1 MTKDKNNNIPP
12 VFLKETEL
20 IAACSKNNRKAQSE
34 LFRRYKDTLF
44 LTSLKYCRNET
55 DAEDNLHDAFVSIF
69 TSIKKYKGKGSFEGW
84 MRRITINK
92 AIDKYKIKKPY
103 PVEIKNDILAD
114 NHTLDFNASP
124 LSLDQILSCVQ
135 ELPDQYR
142 IVFSMYQ
149 LDGFT
154 HREIAQ
160 TLGIVEGTSKSNYHR
175 AKSLL
180 KESLL
185 KITNLPEYHKTQS
198 HGA

>member
-1 MTKDKNNNIPP
+1 MTEDKNKNIPP
-12 VFLKETEL
+12 IFLKETEL
-20 IAACSKNNRKAQSE
+20 ITACSKNNRKAQSE

-44 LTSLKYCRNET
+44 LTSLKYCRNKS
-55 DAEDNLHDAFVSIF
+55 DAEDHLHDTFVTIF
-69 TSIKKYKGKGSFEGW
+69 TSIKKYNGKGSFEGW

-92 AIDKYKIKKPY
+92 AIDKYKTKKPY
-103 PVEIKNDILAD
+103 PIEINNDILED
-114 NHTLDFNASP
+114 NHLIDFDSST

-142 IVFSMYQ
+142 LVFSMYQ

-154 HREIAQ
+154 HKEIAE

-185 KITNLPEYHKTQS
+185 KLTNLPEYHKIKN

>member
-1 MTKDKNNNIPP
+1 MTEDKNKNIPHI
-12 VFLKETEL
+12 FLKEPEL
-20 IAACSKNNRKAQSE
+20 IAACSKNNREAQSE

-55 DAEDNLHDAFVSIF
+55 DAEDHLHDTFVTIL
-69 TSIKKYKGKGSFEGW
+69 TNIKKYNGKGSFEGW

-103 PVEIKNDILAD
+103 PIEINNDILED
-114 NHTLDFNASP
+114 THTIDFDSGT

-142 IVFSMYQ
+142 LVFSMYQ

-154 HREIAQ
+154 HKEIAE
-160 TLGIVEGTSKSNYHR
+160 TLGIAEGTSKSNYHR

-185 KITNLPEYHKTQS
+185 KITNLPEYHKVKS